1 MRNLK
6 KILALA
12 LALVMTLS
20 LMTVANAFNDDK
32 DIDAKYDEAVTV
44 LSNLKVF
51 KGVNDGSNF
60 APKQTITRA
69 EVAAIIY
76 RIVTGDVNDT
86 QAGIYKDYA
95 KFKDVAANHWAAG
108 YIGYCSNAE
117 LILGDG
123 TNFYPDQTVTGYQ
136 ALAMILRAVGYD
148 KNNEFQGNGWEIRT
162 ASTAQGLGI
171 LKNINQGTLG
181 TAATREMVAEILFQA
196 ILVPTVTYTP
206 ALGYS
211 QYVSIVGGTK
221 NDTLGYR
228 TFKLLNETVRE
239 SNVWG
244 QPSTVWKLDTAATFG
259 CWSKPTTTD
268 KTLVSFAD
276 TPVASYTVKVDECE
290 IAKDLGL
297 NRPANL
303 EAAYIDGVSQ
313 TLTSADVTTN
323 RYPTI
328 NPLATTSYVGAQG
341 RLTEVYAMENG
352 TYRLV
357 EINTYLAVVSGVKAA
372 YTDRNGHVIPATTTF
387 TVYQNKSGVAVA
399 QTYTYQSDAFTVGQY
414 ALVKIVNPTTV
425 TGTVARPAGS
435 YIAEATATTPVTSGT
450 VVRYTNGNGTVAP
463 TTTVGQAN
471 PYNDADKFI
480 LMGGT
485 NYNNKQATLGKGYS
499 VFADQYGNII
509 GLAEMTNNYLV
520 VEAIRWI
527 HDGTLR
533 GGYALADVVLADG
546 SRVQNVTVSTVGGK
560 VVTNDG
566 DTAGTPSNADVSD
579 YWTNNSAYYN
589 HLTTYS
595 VNADGTYN
603 LGYNTAGGDICFG
616 NDNTAKSATIT
627 TGLTTITGAVA
638 GSAINYVVANDSTVF
653 LVKQADG
660 TYTTYVGKNNV
671 PSMTNATICYLTS
684 GGYATVVLV
693 TEYTVAANTFVAY
706 VSDNAY
712 TGRVTGLGNEYVVWK
727 ADGTATYVYAATNTL
742 LEGKPEGWY
751 TLTVANN
758 GLVTAWGEASTFMG
772 AFGAGDLT
780 AGTYTGPAG
789 GFSWDRAYVGSLSGN
804 SLIATDVN
812 DAQFADYFVDNAK
825 YFVINKTVGNGVN
838 YTTVTETTSASVAEN
853 QKIIVAYT
861 MVGGVKHAQYVYICT
876 TNGEDINNP
885 TTPASMTLD
894 RNAATG
900 EFTAHVNLGSL
911 TGSVVVKLTV
921 SNGVN
926 VSSPVTMTYVSG
938 TWFDYTANPTITGS
952 GMYTVT
958 ATAYIGNNVIATAT
972 YNVVQ

>member
-44 LSNLKVF
+44 LSELKVF

-244 QPSTVWKLDTAATFG
+244 QPSTVWKLDTAATLG

-387 TVYQNKSGVAVA
+387 TVYQNKQGTATK
-399 QTYTYQSDAFTVGQY
+399 TYTYQSDAFTVGQY
-414 ALVKIVNPTTV
+414 ALVKIVNPNGANTSV
-425 TGTVARPAGS
+425 S

-450 VVRYTNGNGTVAP
+450 VVRYTNGSGTVAP

-546 SRVQNVTVSTVGGK
+546 SRVQNVTVSTVGG
-560 VVTNDG
+560 VAVTNTSTSSVQNIG
-566 DTAGTPSNADVSD
+566 NPKTAFVSD

-627 TGLTTITGAVA
+627 TGLTTITGATTSGTAV
-638 GSAINYVVANDSTVF
+638 NYVVANDSTVF
-653 LVKQADG
+653 LVKNLSTG
-660 TYTTYVGKNNV
+660 VYTTYVGKNNV
-671 PSMTNATICYLTS
+671 PSLTDATICYLTS
-684 GGYATVVLV
+684 GGYATVVVV
-693 TEYTVAANTFVAY
+693 TDYALASNSFMAY
-706 VSDNAY
+706 VSDNGY
-712 TGRVTGLGNEYVVWK
+712 TGYVNNLGYEYVVWK
-727 ADGTATYVYAATNTL
+727 TDGTPTYVYSNNNAL
-742 LEGKPEGWY
+742 ISKGEDGLYW
-751 TLTVANN
+751 LTVSNSGFVTSQVDVMGTSSN
-758 GLVTAWGEASTFMG
+758 STKTESNMRDGL
-772 AFGAGDLT
+772 L
-780 AGTYTGPAG
+780 
-789 GFSWDRAYVGSLSGN
+789 WDRAFAKTALVGN
-804 SLIATDVN
+804 SLIVSDK
-812 DAQFADYFVDNAK
+812 DGDQFADYFVDTAK
-825 YFVINKTVGNGVN
+825 YYLVSDNGVA
-838 YTTVTETTSASVAEN
+838 TTVTETTYAAIAGFGVDGTRGS
-853 QKIIVAYT
+853 KLFIGYT
-861 MVGGVKHAQYVYICT
+861 MVGGYKHAQSVFVFA
-876 TNGEDINNP
+876 NSNEDINNP
-885 TTPASMTLD
+885 VTPANVTSIDAKADKSVYLTLSAD
-894 RNAATG
+894 AKVGDTYQFTVEKLGDQGWVNVGT
-900 EFTAHVNLGSL
+900 FTATVQGNTKAAWVDMS
-911 TGSVVVKLTV
+911 SVL
-921 SNGVN
+921 SNGTYR
-926 VSSPVTMTYVSG
+926 VTCGTLSDVQTYS
-938 TWFDYTANPTITGS
+938 
-952 GMYTVT
+952 
-958 ATAYIGNNVIATAT
+958 
-972 YNVVQ
+972 

>member
-425 TGTVARPAGS
+425 TGTTARPAGS

-450 VVRYTNGNGTVAP
+450 VVRYTNGSGTVAP

-616 NDNTAKSATIT
+616 NDNTAKNATIT

-876 TNGEDINNP
+876 TIGEDINNP
-885 TTPASMTLD
+885 VTPANVTSITAKDDGSVYLTLSAD
-894 RNAATG
+894 AKVGDTYQFTVEKLGDNGYVYVGTFNATVQGNTKA
-900 EFTAHVNLGSL
+900 AWVNLSHILSNGTYQVKCGSL
-911 TGSVVVKLTV
+911 TDIH
-921 SNGVN
+921 
-926 VSSPVTMTYVSG
+926 TY
-938 TWFDYTANPTITGS
+938 T
-952 GMYTVT
+952 
-958 ATAYIGNNVIATAT
+958 
-972 YNVVQ
+972 

>member
-44 LSNLKVF
+44 LSALNVF

-76 RIVTGDVNDT
+76 RIVTGDVADN

-387 TVYQNKSGVAVA
+387 TVYQNKQGTATK
-399 QTYTYQSDAFTVGQY
+399 TYTYQSDAFTVGQY
-414 ALVKIVNPTTV
+414 ALVKIVNPNGANTSV
-425 TGTVARPAGS
+425 S

-450 VVRYTNGNGTVAP
+450 VVRYTNGSGAVAP

-546 SRVQNVTVSTVGGK
+546 SRVQNVTVSTVGG
-560 VVTNDG
+560 VAVTNTSTSSVQNIG
-566 DTAGTPSNADVSD
+566 NPQTAFVSD

-727 ADGTATYVYAATNTL
+727 ADGTATYVYSNDSTL
-742 LEGKPEGWY
+742 LNGKPEGFY
-751 TLTVANN
+751 TLEVANN
-758 GLVTAWGEASTFMG
+758 GVVASFKEASTFMG
-772 AFGAGDLT
+772 AFGVNDVE
-780 AGTYTGPAG
+780 AGTYAGPTVDG
-789 GFSWDRAYVGSLSGN
+789 YSWDRAFVDSLAGN
-804 SLIATDVN
+804 SLRATTAG

-825 YFVINKTVGNGVN
+825 YFVINKTAGNGVN

-876 TNGEDINNP
+876 TIGEDINNP
-885 TTPASMTLD
+885 VTPANVTSITAKDDGSVYLTLSAD
-894 RNAATG
+894 AKVGDTYQFTVEKLGDNGYVYVGTFNATVQGNTKA
-900 EFTAHVNLGSL
+900 AWVNLSHILSNGTYQVKCGSL
-911 TGSVVVKLTV
+911 TDIH
-921 SNGVN
+921 
-926 VSSPVTMTYVSG
+926 TY
-938 TWFDYTANPTITGS
+938 T
-952 GMYTVT
+952 
-958 ATAYIGNNVIATAT
+958 
-972 YNVVQ
+972 

>member
-44 LSNLKVF
+44 LSELKVF

-387 TVYQNKSGVAVA
+387 TVYQNKQGTATK
-399 QTYTYQSDAFTVGQY
+399 TYTYQSDAFTVGQY
-414 ALVKIVNPTTV
+414 ALVKIVNPNGANASV
-425 TGTVARPAGS
+425 S

-450 VVRYTNGNGTVAP
+450 VVRYTNGSGTVAP

-509 GLAEMTNNYLV
+509 GLAEIDQQLP
-520 VEAIRWI
+520 
-527 HDGTLR
+527 GGR
-533 GGYALADVVLADG
+533 GH
-546 SRVQNVTVSTVGGK
+546 
-560 VVTNDG
+560 
-566 DTAGTPSNADVSD
+566 P
-579 YWTNNSAYYN
+579 
-589 HLTTYS
+589 
-595 VNADGTYN
+595 
-603 LGYNTAGGDICFG
+603 
-616 NDNTAKSATIT
+616 
-627 TGLTTITGAVA
+627 
-638 GSAINYVVANDSTVF
+638 
-653 LVKQADG
+653 
-660 TYTTYVGKNNV
+660 
-671 PSMTNATICYLTS
+671 
-684 GGYATVVLV
+684 
-693 TEYTVAANTFVAY
+693 
-706 VSDNAY
+706 
-712 TGRVTGLGNEYVVWK
+712 
-727 ADGTATYVYAATNTL
+727 
-742 LEGKPEGWY
+742 
-751 TLTVANN
+751 
-758 GLVTAWGEASTFMG
+758 
-772 AFGAGDLT
+772 
-780 AGTYTGPAG
+780 
-789 GFSWDRAYVGSLSGN
+789 
-804 SLIATDVN
+804 
-812 DAQFADYFVDNAK
+812 
-825 YFVINKTVGNGVN
+825 
-838 YTTVTETTSASVAEN
+838 
-853 QKIIVAYT
+853 
-861 MVGGVKHAQYVYICT
+861 
-876 TNGEDINNP
+876 
-885 TTPASMTLD
+885 LD
-894 RNAATG
+894 
-900 EFTAHVNLGSL
+900 
-911 TGSVVVKLTV
+911 
-921 SNGVN
+921 
-926 VSSPVTMTYVSG
+926 P
-938 TWFDYTANPTITGS
+938 
-952 GMYTVT
+952 
-958 ATAYIGNNVIATAT
+958 
-972 YNVVQ
+972 

>member
-387 TVYQNKSGVAVA
+387 TVYQNKQGTATK
-399 QTYTYQSDAFTVGQY
+399 TYTYQSDAFTVGQY
-414 ALVKIVNPTTV
+414 ALVKIVNPNGANTSV
-425 TGTVARPAGS
+425 S

-450 VVRYTNGNGTVAP
+450 VVRYTNGSGTVAP

-546 SRVQNVTVSTVGGK
+546 SRVQNVTVSTVGG
-560 VVTNDG
+560 VAVTNTSTSSVQNIG
-566 DTAGTPSNADVSD
+566 NPKTAFVSD

-727 ADGTATYVYAATNTL
+727 ADGTATYVYSNDSTL
-742 LEGKPEGWY
+742 LNGKPEGFY
-751 TLTVANN
+751 TLEVANN
-758 GLVTAWGEASTFMG
+758 GVVASFKEASTFMG
-772 AFGAGDLT
+772 AFGVNDVE
-780 AGTYTGPAG
+780 AGTYAGPTVDG
-789 GFSWDRAYVGSLSGN
+789 YSWDRAFVDSLAGN
-804 SLIATDVN
+804 SLRATTAG

-825 YFVINKTVGNGVN
+825 YFVINKTAGNGVN

-876 TNGEDINNP
+876 TIGEDINNP
-885 TTPASMTLD
+885 VTPANVTSITAKDDGSVYLTLSAD
-894 RNAATG
+894 AKVGDTYQFTVEKLGDNGYVYVGTFNATVQGNTKA
-900 EFTAHVNLGSL
+900 AWVNLSHILSNGTYQVKCGSL
-911 TGSVVVKLTV
+911 TDIH
-921 SNGVN
+921 
-926 VSSPVTMTYVSG
+926 TY
-938 TWFDYTANPTITGS
+938 T
-952 GMYTVT
+952 
-958 ATAYIGNNVIATAT
+958 
-972 YNVVQ
+972 

>member
-44 LSNLKVF
+44 LSELKVF

-387 TVYQNKSGVAVA
+387 TVYQNKQGTATK
-399 QTYTYQSDAFTVGQY
+399 TYTYQSDAFTVGQY
-414 ALVKIVNPTTV
+414 ALVKIVNPNGANTSV
-425 TGTVARPAGS
+425 S

-450 VVRYTNGNGTVAP
+450 VVRYTNGSGTVAP

-546 SRVQNVTVSTVGGK
+546 SRIQNVTVSTVGG
-560 VVTNDG
+560 VAVTNTSTSSVQNIG
-566 DTAGTPSNADVSD
+566 NPKTAFVSD

-627 TGLTTITGAVA
+627 TGLTTITGATTSGTAV
-638 GSAINYVVANDSTVF
+638 NYVVANDSTVF

-727 ADGTATYVYAATNTL
+727 ADGTATYVYSNDSTL
-742 LEGKPEGWY
+742 LNGKPEGFY
-751 TLTVANN
+751 TLEVANN
-758 GLVTAWGEASTFMG
+758 GVVASFKEASTFMG
-772 AFGAGDLT
+772 AFGVNDVE
-780 AGTYTGPAG
+780 AGTYAGPTVDG
-789 GFSWDRAYVGSLSGN
+789 YSWDRAFVDSLAGN
-804 SLIATDVN
+804 SLRATTAG

-825 YFVINKTVGNGVN
+825 YFVINKTAGNGVN

-876 TNGEDINNP
+876 TIGEDINNP
-885 TTPASMTLD
+885 VTPANVTSITAKDDGSVYLTLSAD
-894 RNAATG
+894 AKVGDTYQFTVEKLGDNGYVYVGTFNATVQGNTKA
-900 EFTAHVNLGSL
+900 AWVNLSHILSNGTYQVKCGSL
-911 TGSVVVKLTV
+911 TDIH
-921 SNGVN
+921 
-926 VSSPVTMTYVSG
+926 TY
-938 TWFDYTANPTITGS
+938 T
-952 GMYTVT
+952 
-958 ATAYIGNNVIATAT
+958 
-972 YNVVQ
+972 

>member
-387 TVYQNKSGVAVA
+387 TVYQNKQGTATK
-399 QTYTYQSDAFTVGQY
+399 TYTYQSDAFTVGQY
-414 ALVKIVNPTTV
+414 ALVKIVNPNGANTSV
-425 TGTVARPAGS
+425 S

-450 VVRYTNGNGTVAP
+450 VVRYTNGSGAVAP

-546 SRVQNVTVSTVGGK
+546 SRVQNVTVSTVGG
-560 VVTNDG
+560 VAVTNTSTSSVQNIG
-566 DTAGTPSNADVSD
+566 NPKTAFVSD

-727 ADGTATYVYAATNTL
+727 ADGTATYVYSNDSTL
-742 LEGKPEGWY
+742 LNGKPEGFY
-751 TLTVANN
+751 TLEVANN
-758 GLVTAWGEASTFMG
+758 GVVASFKEASTFMG
-772 AFGAGDLT
+772 AFGVNDVE
-780 AGTYTGPAG
+780 AGTYAGPTVDG
-789 GFSWDRAYVGSLSGN
+789 YSWDRAFVDSLAGN
-804 SLIATDVN
+804 SLRATTAG

-825 YFVINKTVGNGVN
+825 YFVINKTAGNGVN

-876 TNGEDINNP
+876 TIGEDINNP
-885 TTPASMTLD
+885 VTPANVTSITAKDDGSVYLTLSAD
-894 RNAATG
+894 AKVGDTYQFTVEKLGDNGYVYVGTFNATVQGNTKA
-900 EFTAHVNLGSL
+900 AWVNLSHILSNGTYQVKCGSL
-911 TGSVVVKLTV
+911 TDIH
-921 SNGVN
+921 
-926 VSSPVTMTYVSG
+926 TY
-938 TWFDYTANPTITGS
+938 T
-952 GMYTVT
+952 
-958 ATAYIGNNVIATAT
+958 
-972 YNVVQ
+972 

>member
-44 LSNLKVF
+44 LSELKVF

-76 RIVTGDVNDT
+76 RIVTGDVSDT

-148 KNNEFQGNGWEIRT
+148 KNNEFQGSGWEIRT

-228 TFKLLNETVRE
+228 TFKLLSETVRE

-276 TPVASYTVKVDECE
+276 TPAASYTVKVDECE

-450 VVRYTNGNGTVAP
+450 VVRYTNGSGTVAP

-566 DTAGTPSNADVSD
+566 DTRGNPVNADVSD

-727 ADGTATYVYAATNTL
+727 ADGTATYVYSNDSTL
-742 LEGKPEGWY
+742 LNGKPEGFY
-751 TLTVANN
+751 TLEVANN
-758 GLVTAWGEASTFMG
+758 GVVASFKEASTFMG
-772 AFGAGDLT
+772 AFGVNDVE
-780 AGTYTGPAG
+780 AGTYAGPTVDG
-789 GFSWDRAYVGSLSGN
+789 YSWDRAFVDSLAGN
-804 SLIATDVN
+804 SLRATTAG

-825 YFVINKTVGNGVN
+825 YFVINKTAGNGVN

-876 TNGEDINNP
+876 TIGEDINNP
-885 TTPASMTLD
+885 VTPANVTSITAKDDGSVYLTLSAD
-894 RNAATG
+894 AKVGDTYQFTVEKLGDNGYVYVGTFNATVQGNTKA
-900 EFTAHVNLGSL
+900 AWVNLSHILSNGTYQVKCGSL
-911 TGSVVVKLTV
+911 TDIH
-921 SNGVN
+921 
-926 VSSPVTMTYVSG
+926 TY
-938 TWFDYTANPTITGS
+938 T
-952 GMYTVT
+952 
-958 ATAYIGNNVIATAT
+958 
-972 YNVVQ
+972 

>member
-44 LSNLKVF
+44 LSALNVF

-76 RIVTGDVNDT
+76 RIVTGDVADN

-387 TVYQNKSGVAVA
+387 TVYQNKQGTATK
-399 QTYTYQSDAFTVGQY
+399 TYTYQSDAFTVGQY
-414 ALVKIVNPTTV
+414 ALVKIVNPNGANTSV
-425 TGTVARPAGS
+425 S

-450 VVRYTNGNGTVAP
+450 VVRYTNGSGTVAP

-546 SRVQNVTVSTVGGK
+546 SRVQNVTVSTVGG
-560 VVTNDG
+560 VAVTNTSTSSVQNIG
-566 DTAGTPSNADVSD
+566 NPKTAFVSD

-727 ADGTATYVYAATNTL
+727 ADGTATYVYSNDSTL
-742 LEGKPEGWY
+742 LNGKPEGFY
-751 TLTVANN
+751 TLEVANN
-758 GLVTAWGEASTFMG
+758 GVVASFKEASTFMG
-772 AFGAGDLT
+772 AFGVNDVE
-780 AGTYTGPAG
+780 AGTYAGPTVDG
-789 GFSWDRAYVGSLSGN
+789 YSWDRAFVDSLVGN
-804 SLIATDVN
+804 SLRATTAG

-825 YFVINKTVGNGVN
+825 YFVINKTAGNGVN

-876 TNGEDINNP
+876 TIGEDINNP
-885 TTPASMTLD
+885 VTPANVTSITAKDDGSVYLTLSAD
-894 RNAATG
+894 AKVGDTYQFTVEKLGDNGYVYVGTFNATVQGNTKA
-900 EFTAHVNLGSL
+900 AWVNLSHILSNGTYQVKCGSL
-911 TGSVVVKLTV
+911 TDIH
-921 SNGVN
+921 
-926 VSSPVTMTYVSG
+926 TY
-938 TWFDYTANPTITGS
+938 T
-952 GMYTVT
+952 
-958 ATAYIGNNVIATAT
+958 
-972 YNVVQ
+972 

>member
-44 LSNLKVF
+44 LSALNVF

-76 RIVTGDVNDT
+76 RIVTGDVADN

-181 TAATREMVAEILFQA
+181 TAATREMVAEVLFQA

-221 NDTLGYR
+221 NDSLGYR

-387 TVYQNKSGVAVA
+387 TVYQNKQGTATK
-399 QTYTYQSDAFTVGQY
+399 TYTYQSDAFTVGQY
-414 ALVKIVNPTTV
+414 ALVKIVNPNGANTSV
-425 TGTVARPAGS
+425 S

-450 VVRYTNGNGTVAP
+450 VVRYTNGSGTVAP

-546 SRVQNVTVSTVGGK
+546 SRVQNVTVSTVGG
-560 VVTNDG
+560 VAVTNTSTSSVQNIG
-566 DTAGTPSNADVSD
+566 NPKTAFVSD

-727 ADGTATYVYAATNTL
+727 ADGTATYVYSNDSTL
-742 LEGKPEGWY
+742 LNGKPEGFY
-751 TLTVANN
+751 TLEVANN
-758 GLVTAWGEASTFMG
+758 GVVASFKEASTFMG
-772 AFGAGDLT
+772 AFGVNDVE
-780 AGTYTGPAG
+780 AGTYAGPTVDG
-789 GFSWDRAYVGSLSGN
+789 YSWDRAFVDSLAGN
-804 SLIATDVN
+804 SLRATTAG

-825 YFVINKTVGNGVN
+825 YFVINKTAGNGVN

-876 TNGEDINNP
+876 TIGEDINNP
-885 TTPASMTLD
+885 VTPANVTSITAKDDGSVYLTLSAD
-894 RNAATG
+894 AKVGDTYQFTVEKLGDNGYVYVGTFNATVQGNTKA
-900 EFTAHVNLGSL
+900 AWVNLSHILSNGTYQVKCGSL
-911 TGSVVVKLTV
+911 TDIH
-921 SNGVN
+921 
-926 VSSPVTMTYVSG
+926 TY
-938 TWFDYTANPTITGS
+938 T
-952 GMYTVT
+952 
-958 ATAYIGNNVIATAT
+958 
-972 YNVVQ
+972 

>member
-44 LSNLKVF
+44 LSELKVF

-76 RIVTGDVNDT
+76 RIVTGDVADN

-387 TVYQNKSGVAVA
+387 TVYQNKQGTATK
-399 QTYTYQSDAFTVGQY
+399 TYTYQSDAFTVGQY
-414 ALVKIVNPTTV
+414 ALVKIVNPNGANTSV
-425 TGTVARPAGS
+425 S

-450 VVRYTNGNGTVAP
+450 VVRYTNGSGTVAP

-546 SRVQNVTVSTVGGK
+546 SRVQNVTVSTVGG
-560 VVTNDG
+560 VAVTNTSTSSVQNIG
-566 DTAGTPSNADVSD
+566 NPKTAFVSD

-772 AFGAGDLT
+772 AFGAGDVE
-780 AGTYTGPAG
+780 AGTYAGPTVDG
-789 GFSWDRAYVGSLSGN
+789 YSWDRAFVDSLAGN
-804 SLIATDVN
+804 SLRATTAG

-825 YFVINKTVGNGVN
+825 YFVINKTAGNGVN

-876 TNGEDINNP
+876 TIGEDINNP
-885 TTPASMTLD
+885 VTPANVTSITAKDDGSVYLTLSAD
-894 RNAATG
+894 AKVGDTYQFTVEKLGDNGYVYVGTFNATVQGNTKA
-900 EFTAHVNLGSL
+900 AWVNLSHILSNGTYQVKCGSL
-911 TGSVVVKLTV
+911 TDIH
-921 SNGVN
+921 
-926 VSSPVTMTYVSG
+926 TY
-938 TWFDYTANPTITGS
+938 T
-952 GMYTVT
+952 
-958 ATAYIGNNVIATAT
+958 
-972 YNVVQ
+972 

>member
-44 LSNLKVF
+44 LSELKVF

-76 RIVTGDVNDT
+76 RIVTGDVADN

-387 TVYQNKSGVAVA
+387 TVYQNKQGTATK
-399 QTYTYQSDAFTVGQY
+399 TYTYQSDAFTVGQY
-414 ALVKIVNPTTV
+414 ALVKIVNPNGANTSV
-425 TGTVARPAGS
+425 S

-450 VVRYTNGNGTVAP
+450 VVRYTNGSGTVAP

-546 SRVQNVTVSTVGGK
+546 SRVQNVTVSTVGG
-560 VVTNDG
+560 VAVTNTSTSSVQNIG
-566 DTAGTPSNADVSD
+566 NPKTAFVSD

-727 ADGTATYVYAATNTL
+727 ADGTATYVYSNDSTL
-742 LEGKPEGWY
+742 LNGKPEGFY
-751 TLTVANN
+751 TLEVANN
-758 GLVTAWGEASTFMG
+758 GVVASFKEASTFMG
-772 AFGAGDLT
+772 AFGVNDVE
-780 AGTYTGPAG
+780 AGTYAGPTVDG
-789 GFSWDRAYVGSLSGN
+789 YSWDRAFVDSLAGN
-804 SLIATDVN
+804 SLRATTAG

-825 YFVINKTVGNGVN
+825 YFVINKTAGNGVN

-876 TNGEDINNP
+876 TIGEDINNP
-885 TTPASMTLD
+885 VTPANVTSITAKDDGSVYLTLSAD
-894 RNAATG
+894 AKVGDTYQFTVEKLGDNGYVYVGTFNATVQGNTKA
-900 EFTAHVNLGSL
+900 AWVNLSHILSNGTYQVKCGSL
-911 TGSVVVKLTV
+911 TDIH
-921 SNGVN
+921 
-926 VSSPVTMTYVSG
+926 TY
-938 TWFDYTANPTITGS
+938 T
-952 GMYTVT
+952 
-958 ATAYIGNNVIATAT
+958 
-972 YNVVQ
+972 

>member
-1 MRNLK
+1 M
-6 KILALA
+6 A
-12 LALVMTLS
+12 
-20 LMTVANAFNDDK
+20 
-32 DIDAKYDEAVTV
+32 
-44 LSNLKVF
+44 
-51 KGVNDGSNF
+51 
-60 APKQTITRA
+60 TITISP
-69 EVAAIIY
+69 V
-76 RIVTGDVNDT
+76 
-86 QAGIYKDYA
+86 
-95 KFKDVAANHWAAG
+95 
-108 YIGYCSNAE
+108 
-117 LILGDG
+117 
-123 TNFYPDQTVTGYQ
+123 
-136 ALAMILRAVGYD
+136 
-148 KNNEFQGNGWEIRT
+148 
-162 ASTAQGLGI
+162 
-171 LKNINQGTLG
+171 
-181 TAATREMVAEILFQA
+181 
-196 ILVPTVTYTP
+196 YT
-206 ALGYS
+206 
-211 QYVSIVGGTK
+211 T
-221 NDTLGYR
+221 
-228 TFKLLNETVRE
+228 
-239 SNVWG
+239 
-244 QPSTVWKLDTAATFG
+244 
-259 CWSKPTTTD
+259 
-268 KTLVSFAD
+268 
-276 TPVASYTVKVDECE
+276 TVKVDECD
-290 IAKDLGL
+290 IAEAIGL
-297 NRPANL
+297 KANTPL
-303 EAAYIDGVSQ
+303 EKAYIDGESVP
-313 TLTSADVTTN
+313 TTSADVTSN
-323 RYPTI
+323 RYASI

-387 TVYQNKSGVAVA
+387 TVYQNKQGTATK
-399 QTYTYQSDAFTVGQY
+399 TYTYQSDAFTVGQY
-414 ALVKIVNPTTV
+414 ALVKIVNPNGANTSV
-425 TGTVARPAGS
+425 S

-450 VVRYTNGNGTVAP
+450 VVRYTNGSGTVAP

-546 SRVQNVTVSTVGGK
+546 SRVQNVTVSTVGG
-560 VVTNDG
+560 VAVTNTSTSSVQNIG
-566 DTAGTPSNADVSD
+566 NPKTAFVSD

-627 TGLTTITGAVA
+627 TGLTTITGATTSGTAV
-638 GSAINYVVANDSTVF
+638 NYVVANDSTVF

-727 ADGTATYVYAATNTL
+727 ADGTATYVYSNDSTL
-742 LEGKPEGWY
+742 LNGKPEGFY
-751 TLTVANN
+751 TLEVANN
-758 GLVTAWGEASTFMG
+758 GVVASFKEASTFMG
-772 AFGAGDLT
+772 AFGVNDVE
-780 AGTYTGPAG
+780 AGTYAGPTVDG
-789 GFSWDRAYVGSLSGN
+789 YSWDRAFVDSLAGN
-804 SLIATDVN
+804 SLRATTAG

-825 YFVINKTVGNGVN
+825 YFVINKTAGNGVN

-876 TNGEDINNP
+876 TIGEDINNP
-885 TTPASMTLD
+885 VTPANVTSITAKDDGSVYLTLSAD
-894 RNAATG
+894 AKVGDTYQFTVEKLGDNGYVYVGTFNATVQGNTKA
-900 EFTAHVNLGSL
+900 AWVNLSHILSNGTYQVKCGSL
-911 TGSVVVKLTV
+911 TDIH
-921 SNGVN
+921 
-926 VSSPVTMTYVSG
+926 TY
-938 TWFDYTANPTITGS
+938 T
-952 GMYTVT
+952 
-958 ATAYIGNNVIATAT
+958 
-972 YNVVQ
+972 

>member
-181 TAATREMVAEILFQA
+181 TAATREMVAEVLFQA

-387 TVYQNKSGVAVA
+387 TVYQNKQGTATK
-399 QTYTYQSDAFTVGQY
+399 TYTYQSDAFTVGQY
-414 ALVKIVNPTTV
+414 ALVKIVNPNGANTSV
-425 TGTVARPAGS
+425 S

-450 VVRYTNGNGTVAP
+450 VVRYTNGSGTVAP

-546 SRVQNVTVSTVGGK
+546 SRVQNVTVSTVGG
-560 VVTNDG
+560 VAVTNTSTSSVQNIG
-566 DTAGTPSNADVSD
+566 NPKTAFVSD

-627 TGLTTITGAVA
+627 TGLTTITGATTSGTAV
-638 GSAINYVVANDSTVF
+638 NYVVANDSTVF

-727 ADGTATYVYAATNTL
+727 ADGTATYVYSNDSTL
-742 LEGKPEGWY
+742 LNGKPEGFY
-751 TLTVANN
+751 TLEVANN
-758 GLVTAWGEASTFMG
+758 GVVASFKEASTFMG
-772 AFGAGDLT
+772 AFGVNDVE
-780 AGTYTGPAG
+780 AGTYAGPTVDG
-789 GFSWDRAYVGSLSGN
+789 YSWDRAFVDSLAGN
-804 SLIATDVN
+804 SLRATTAG

-825 YFVINKTVGNGVN
+825 YFVINKTAGNGVN

-876 TNGEDINNP
+876 TIGEDINNP
-885 TTPASMTLD
+885 VTPANVTSITAKDDGSVYLTLSAD
-894 RNAATG
+894 AKVGDTYQFTVEKLGDNGYVYVGTFNATVQGNTKA
-900 EFTAHVNLGSL
+900 AWVNLSHILSNGTYQVKCGSL
-911 TGSVVVKLTV
+911 TDIH
-921 SNGVN
+921 
-926 VSSPVTMTYVSG
+926 TY
-938 TWFDYTANPTITGS
+938 T
-952 GMYTVT
+952 
-958 ATAYIGNNVIATAT
+958 
-972 YNVVQ
+972 

>member
-44 LSNLKVF
+44 LSALNVF

-95 KFKDVAANHWAAG
+95 KFKDVAQNHWAAG

-181 TAATREMVAEILFQA
+181 TAATREMVAEVLFQA

-387 TVYQNKSGVAVA
+387 TVYQNKQGTATK
-399 QTYTYQSDAFTVGQY
+399 TYTYQSDAFTVGQY
-414 ALVKIVNPTTV
+414 ALVKIVNPNGANTSV
-425 TGTVARPAGS
+425 S

-450 VVRYTNGNGTVAP
+450 VVRYTNGSGTVAP

-546 SRVQNVTVSTVGGK
+546 SRVQNVTVSTVGG
-560 VVTNDG
+560 VAVTNTSTSSVQNIG
-566 DTAGTPSNADVSD
+566 NPKTAFVSD

-627 TGLTTITGAVA
+627 TGLTTITGATTSGTAV
-638 GSAINYVVANDSTVF
+638 NYVVANDSTVF

-727 ADGTATYVYAATNTL
+727 ADGTATYVYSNDSTL
-742 LEGKPEGWY
+742 LNGKPEGFY
-751 TLTVANN
+751 TLEVANN
-758 GLVTAWGEASTFMG
+758 GVVASFKEASTFMG
-772 AFGAGDLT
+772 AFGVNDVE
-780 AGTYTGPAG
+780 AGTYAGPTVDG
-789 GFSWDRAYVGSLSGN
+789 YSWDRAFVDSLAGN
-804 SLIATDVN
+804 SLRATTAG

-825 YFVINKTVGNGVN
+825 YFVINKTAGNGVN

-876 TNGEDINNP
+876 TIGEDINNP
-885 TTPASMTLD
+885 VTPANVTSITAKDDGSVYLTLSAD
-894 RNAATG
+894 AKVGDTYQFTVEKLGDNGYVYVGTFNATVQGNTKA
-900 EFTAHVNLGSL
+900 AWVNLSHILSNGTYQVKCGSL
-911 TGSVVVKLTV
+911 TDIH
-921 SNGVN
+921 
-926 VSSPVTMTYVSG
+926 TY
-938 TWFDYTANPTITGS
+938 T
-952 GMYTVT
+952 
-958 ATAYIGNNVIATAT
+958 
-972 YNVVQ
+972 

>member
-44 LSNLKVF
+44 LSELKVF

-76 RIVTGDVNDT
+76 RIVTGDVADN

-387 TVYQNKSGVAVA
+387 TVYQNKQGTATK
-399 QTYTYQSDAFTVGQY
+399 TYTYQSDAFTVGQY
-414 ALVKIVNPTTV
+414 ALVKIVNPNGANTSV
-425 TGTVARPAGS
+425 S

-450 VVRYTNGNGTVAP
+450 VVRYTNGSGTVAP

-509 GLAEMTNNYLV
+509 GRPEMTNNDLV

-546 SRVQNVTVSTVGGK
+546 SRVQNVTVSTVGG
-560 VVTNDG
+560 VAVTNTSTSSVQNIG
-566 DTAGTPSNADVSD
+566 NPKTAFVSD

-627 TGLTTITGAVA
+627 TGLTTITGATTSGTAV
-638 GSAINYVVANDSTVF
+638 NYVVANDSTVF

-727 ADGTATYVYAATNTL
+727 ADGTATYVYSNDSTL
-742 LEGKPEGWY
+742 LNGKPEGFY
-751 TLTVANN
+751 TLEVANN
-758 GLVTAWGEASTFMG
+758 GVVASFKEASTFMG
-772 AFGAGDLT
+772 AFGVNDVE
-780 AGTYTGPAG
+780 AGTYAGPTVDG
-789 GFSWDRAYVGSLSGN
+789 YSWDRAFVDSLAGN
-804 SLIATDVN
+804 SLRATTAG

-825 YFVINKTVGNGVN
+825 YFVINKTAGNGVN

-876 TNGEDINNP
+876 TIGEDINNP
-885 TTPASMTLD
+885 VTPANVTSITAKDDGSVYLTLSAD
-894 RNAATG
+894 AKVGDTYQFTVEKLGDNGYVYVGTFNATVQGNTKA
-900 EFTAHVNLGSL
+900 AWVNLSHILSNGTYQVKCGSL
-911 TGSVVVKLTV
+911 TDIH
-921 SNGVN
+921 
-926 VSSPVTMTYVSG
+926 TY
-938 TWFDYTANPTITGS
+938 T
-952 GMYTVT
+952 
-958 ATAYIGNNVIATAT
+958 
-972 YNVVQ
+972 

>member
-44 LSNLKVF
+44 LSALNVF

-76 RIVTGDVNDT
+76 RIVTGDVADN

-387 TVYQNKSGVAVA
+387 TVYQNKQGTATK
-399 QTYTYQSDAFTVGQY
+399 TYTYQSDAFTVGQY
-414 ALVKIVNPTTV
+414 ALVKIVNPNGANPSV
-425 TGTVARPAGS
+425 S

-450 VVRYTNGNGTVAP
+450 VVRYTNGSGAVAP

-546 SRVQNVTVSTVGGK
+546 SRVQNVTVSTVGG
-560 VVTNDG
+560 VAVTNTSTSSVQNIG
-566 DTAGTPSNADVSD
+566 NPQTAFVSD

-727 ADGTATYVYAATNTL
+727 ADGTATYVYSNDSTL
-742 LEGKPEGWY
+742 LNGKPEGFY
-751 TLTVANN
+751 TLEVANN
-758 GLVTAWGEASTFMG
+758 GVVASFKEASTFMG
-772 AFGAGDLT
+772 AFGVNDVE
-780 AGTYTGPAG
+780 AGTYAGPTVDG
-789 GFSWDRAYVGSLSGN
+789 YSWDRAFVDSLAGN
-804 SLIATDVN
+804 SLRATTAG

-825 YFVINKTVGNGVN
+825 YFVINKTAGNGVN

-876 TNGEDINNP
+876 TIGEDINNP
-885 TTPASMTLD
+885 VTPANVTSITAKDDGSVYLTLSAD
-894 RNAATG
+894 AKVGDTYQFTVEKLGDNGYVYVGTFNATVQGNTKA
-900 EFTAHVNLGSL
+900 AWVNLSHILSNGTYQVKCGSL
-911 TGSVVVKLTV
+911 TDIH
-921 SNGVN
+921 
-926 VSSPVTMTYVSG
+926 TY
-938 TWFDYTANPTITGS
+938 T
-952 GMYTVT
+952 
-958 ATAYIGNNVIATAT
+958 
-972 YNVVQ
+972 

>member
-44 LSNLKVF
+44 LSELKVF

-387 TVYQNKSGVAVA
+387 TVYQNKQGTATK
-399 QTYTYQSDAFTVGQY
+399 TYTYQSDAFTVGQY
-414 ALVKIVNPTTV
+414 ALVKIVNPNGANTSV
-425 TGTVARPAGS
+425 S

-450 VVRYTNGNGTVAP
+450 VVRYTNGSGTVAP

-546 SRVQNVTVSTVGGK
+546 SRVQNVTVSTVGG
-560 VVTNDG
+560 VAVTNTSTSSVQNIG
-566 DTAGTPSNADVSD
+566 NPKTAFVSD

-727 ADGTATYVYAATNTL
+727 ADGTATYVYSNDSTL
-742 LEGKPEGWY
+742 LNGKPEGFY
-751 TLTVANN
+751 TLEVANN
-758 GLVTAWGEASTFMG
+758 GVVASFKEASTFMG
-772 AFGAGDLT
+772 AFGVNDVE
-780 AGTYTGPAG
+780 AGTYAGPTVDG
-789 GFSWDRAYVGSLSGN
+789 YSWDRAFVDSLAGN
-804 SLIATDVN
+804 SLRATTAG

-825 YFVINKTVGNGVN
+825 YFVINKTAGNGVN

-876 TNGEDINNP
+876 TIGEDINNP
-885 TTPASMTLD
+885 VTPANVTSITAKDDGSVYLTLSAD
-894 RNAATG
+894 AKVGDTYQFTVEKLGDNGYVYVGTFNATVQGNTKA
-900 EFTAHVNLGSL
+900 AWVNLSHILSNGTYQVKCGSL
-911 TGSVVVKLTV
+911 TDIH
-921 SNGVN
+921 
-926 VSSPVTMTYVSG
+926 TY
-938 TWFDYTANPTITGS
+938 T
-952 GMYTVT
+952 
-958 ATAYIGNNVIATAT
+958 
-972 YNVVQ
+972 

>member
-44 LSNLKVF
+44 LSELKVF

-76 RIVTGDVNDT
+76 RIVTGDVADN

-387 TVYQNKSGVAVA
+387 TVYQNKQGTATK
-399 QTYTYQSDAFTVGQY
+399 TYTYQSDAFTVGQY
-414 ALVKIVNPTTV
+414 ALVKIVNPNGANTSV
-425 TGTVARPAGS
+425 S

-450 VVRYTNGNGTVAP
+450 VVRYTNGSGTVAP

-546 SRVQNVTVSTVGGK
+546 SRVQNVTVSTVGG
-560 VVTNDG
+560 VAVTNTSTSSVQNIG
-566 DTAGTPSNADVSD
+566 NPKTAFVSD

-627 TGLTTITGAVA
+627 TGLTTITGATTSGTAV
-638 GSAINYVVANDSTVF
+638 NYVVANDSTVF

-660 TYTTYVGKNNV
+660 TFTALTGFNSIYNYTTGTK
-671 PSMTNATICYLTS
+671 
-684 GGYATVVLV
+684 ATVDYVVGADGYV
-693 TEYTVAANTFVAY
+693 TYAF
-706 VSDNAY
+706 
-712 TGRVTGLGNEYVVWK
+712 VTGTP
-727 ADGTATYVYAATNTL
+727 DAATNSKLVYVTSNNYATYL
-742 LEGKPEGWY
+742 DANRITHYVVTAVDIEGKATTVDTTDFNVVVTLVSGVNKVFYVTY
-751 TLTVANN
+751 TGDNATATTEITTAATGVPAYGATMSAVRLNGATVNGSVLSDLAFANRYN
-758 GLVTAWGEASTFMG
+758 VSNATVFQ
-772 AFGAGDLT
+772 GDLT
-780 AGTYTGPAG
+780 ANMA
-789 GFSWDRAYVGSLSGN
+789 DRVVYVVYDS
-804 SLIATDVN
+804 AT
-812 DAQFADYFVDNAK
+812 AIAK
-825 YFVINKTVGNGVN
+825 YVYVSALPNVIAGS
-838 YTTVTETTSASVAEN
+838 TTVTLTESDQFVTVAS
-853 QKIIVAYT
+853 
-861 MVGGVKHAQYVYICT
+861 
-876 TNGEDINNP
+876 
-885 TTPASMTLD
+885 
-894 RNAATG
+894 
-900 EFTAHVNLGSL
+900 
-911 TGSVVVKLTV
+911 GSVINVSGGQTVTVALYNVGNNGAGWAKEGDGKYTVNVTSSAGAESWTV
-921 SNGVN
+921 SNVKTAGN
-926 VSSPVTMTYVSG
+926 YMT
-938 TWFDYTANPTITGS
+938 FDLKAPASITANSTLTITWS
-952 GMYTVT
+952 
-958 ATAYIGNNVIATAT
+958 ANP
-972 YNVVQ
+972 

>member
-44 LSNLKVF
+44 LSALNVF

-76 RIVTGDVNDT
+76 RIVTGDVADN

-181 TAATREMVAEILFQA
+181 TAATREMVAEVLFQA

-387 TVYQNKSGVAVA
+387 TVYQNKQGTATK
-399 QTYTYQSDAFTVGQY
+399 TYTYQSDAFTVGQY
-414 ALVKIVNPTTV
+414 ALVKIVNPNGANASV
-425 TGTVARPAGS
+425 S

-450 VVRYTNGNGTVAP
+450 VVRYTNGSGTVAP

-546 SRVQNVTVSTVGGK
+546 SRVQNVTVSTVGG
-560 VVTNDG
+560 VAVTNTSTSSVQNIG
-566 DTAGTPSNADVSD
+566 NPKTAFVSD

-627 TGLTTITGAVA
+627 TGLTTITGAVT

-772 AFGAGDLT
+772 AFGVNDVE
-780 AGTYTGPAG
+780 AGTYAGPTVDG
-789 GFSWDRAYVGSLSGN
+789 YSWDRAFVDSLAGN
-804 SLIATDVN
+804 SLRATTAG

-825 YFVINKTVGNGVN
+825 YFVINKTAGNGVN

-876 TNGEDINNP
+876 TIGEDINNP
-885 TTPASMTLD
+885 VTPANVTSITAKDDGSVYLTLSAD
-894 RNAATG
+894 AKVGDTYQFTVEKLGDNGYVYVGTFNATVQGNTKA
-900 EFTAHVNLGSL
+900 AWVNLSHILSNGTYQVKCGSL
-911 TGSVVVKLTV
+911 TDIH
-921 SNGVN
+921 
-926 VSSPVTMTYVSG
+926 TY
-938 TWFDYTANPTITGS
+938 T
-952 GMYTVT
+952 
-958 ATAYIGNNVIATAT
+958 
-972 YNVVQ
+972 

>member
-76 RIVTGDVNDT
+76 RIVTGDVADN

-387 TVYQNKSGVAVA
+387 TVYQNKQGTATK
-399 QTYTYQSDAFTVGQY
+399 TYTYQSDAFTVGQY
-414 ALVKIVNPTTV
+414 ALVKIVNPNGANTSV
-425 TGTVARPAGS
+425 S

-450 VVRYTNGNGTVAP
+450 VVRYTNGSGAVAP

-546 SRVQNVTVSTVGGK
+546 SRVQNVTVSTVGG
-560 VVTNDG
+560 VAVTNTSTSSVQNIG
-566 DTAGTPSNADVSD
+566 NPQTAFVSD

-727 ADGTATYVYAATNTL
+727 ADGTATYVYSNDSTL
-742 LEGKPEGWY
+742 LNGKPEGFY
-751 TLTVANN
+751 TLEVANN
-758 GLVTAWGEASTFMG
+758 GVVASFKEASTFMG
-772 AFGAGDLT
+772 AFGVNDVE
-780 AGTYTGPAG
+780 AGTYAGPTVDG
-789 GFSWDRAYVGSLSGN
+789 YSWDRAFVDSLAGN
-804 SLIATDVN
+804 SLRATTAG

-825 YFVINKTVGNGVN
+825 YFVINKTAGNGVN

-876 TNGEDINNP
+876 TIGEDINNP
-885 TTPASMTLD
+885 VTPANVTSITAKDDGSVYLTLSAD
-894 RNAATG
+894 AKVGDTYQFTVEKLGDNGYVYVGTFNATVQGNTKA
-900 EFTAHVNLGSL
+900 AWVNLSHILSNGTYQVKCGSL
-911 TGSVVVKLTV
+911 TDIH
-921 SNGVN
+921 
-926 VSSPVTMTYVSG
+926 TY
-938 TWFDYTANPTITGS
+938 T
-952 GMYTVT
+952 
-958 ATAYIGNNVIATAT
+958 
-972 YNVVQ
+972 

>member
-44 LSNLKVF
+44 LSELKVF

-387 TVYQNKSGVAVA
+387 TVYQNKQGTATK
-399 QTYTYQSDAFTVGQY
+399 TYTYQSDAFTVGQY
-414 ALVKIVNPTTV
+414 ALVKIVNPNGANTSV
-425 TGTVARPAGS
+425 S

-450 VVRYTNGNGTVAP
+450 VVRYTNGSGAVAP

-546 SRVQNVTVSTVGGK
+546 SRVQNVTVSTVGG
-560 VVTNDG
+560 VAVTNTSTSSVQNIG
-566 DTAGTPSNADVSD
+566 NPQTAFVSD

-627 TGLTTITGAVA
+627 TGLTTITGATTSGTAV
-638 GSAINYVVANDSTVF
+638 NYVVANDSTVF

-727 ADGTATYVYAATNTL
+727 ADGTATYVYSNDSTL
-742 LEGKPEGWY
+742 LNGKPEGFY
-751 TLTVANN
+751 TLEVANN
-758 GLVTAWGEASTFMG
+758 GVVARFKEASTFMG
-772 AFGAGDLT
+772 AFGVNDVE
-780 AGTYTGPAG
+780 AGTYAGPTVDG
-789 GFSWDRAYVGSLSGN
+789 YSWDRAFVDSLAGN
-804 SLIATDVN
+804 SLRATTAG

-825 YFVINKTVGNGVN
+825 YFVINKTAGNGVN

-876 TNGEDINNP
+876 TIGEDINNP
-885 TTPASMTLD
+885 VTPANVTSITAKDDGSVYLTLSAD
-894 RNAATG
+894 AKVGDTYQFTVEKLGDNGYVYVGTFNATVQGNTKA
-900 EFTAHVNLGSL
+900 AWVNLSHILSNGTYQVKCGSL
-911 TGSVVVKLTV
+911 TDIH
-921 SNGVN
+921 
-926 VSSPVTMTYVSG
+926 TY
-938 TWFDYTANPTITGS
+938 T
-952 GMYTVT
+952 
-958 ATAYIGNNVIATAT
+958 
-972 YNVVQ
+972 

>member
-44 LSNLKVF
+44 LSELKVF

-76 RIVTGDVNDT
+76 RIVTGDVADN

-181 TAATREMVAEILFQA
+181 TAATREMVAEVLFQA

-387 TVYQNKSGVAVA
+387 TVYQNKQGTATK
-399 QTYTYQSDAFTVGQY
+399 TYTYQSDAFTVGQY
-414 ALVKIVNPTTV
+414 ALVKIVNPNGANTSV
-425 TGTVARPAGS
+425 S

-450 VVRYTNGNGTVAP
+450 VVRYTNGSGTVAP

-546 SRVQNVTVSTVGGK
+546 SRVQNVTVSTVGG
-560 VVTNDG
+560 VAVTNTSTSSVQNIG
-566 DTAGTPSNADVSD
+566 NPKTAFVSD

-627 TGLTTITGAVA
+627 TGLTTITGATTSGTAV
-638 GSAINYVVANDSTVF
+638 NYVVANDSTVF

-727 ADGTATYVYAATNTL
+727 ADGTATYVYSNDSTL
-742 LEGKPEGWY
+742 LNGKPEGFY
-751 TLTVANN
+751 TLEVANN
-758 GLVTAWGEASTFMG
+758 GVVASFKEASTFMG
-772 AFGAGDLT
+772 AFGVNDVE
-780 AGTYTGPAG
+780 AGTYAGPTVDG
-789 GFSWDRAYVGSLSGN
+789 YSWDRAFVDSLAGN
-804 SLIATDVN
+804 SLRATTAG

-825 YFVINKTVGNGVN
+825 YFVINKTAGNGVN

-876 TNGEDINNP
+876 TIGEDINNP
-885 TTPASMTLD
+885 VTPANVTSITAKDDGSVYLTLSAD
-894 RNAATG
+894 AKVGDTYQFTVEKLGDNGYVYVGTFNATVQGNTKA
-900 EFTAHVNLGSL
+900 AWVNLSHILSNGTYQVKCGSL
-911 TGSVVVKLTV
+911 TDIH
-921 SNGVN
+921 
-926 VSSPVTMTYVSG
+926 TY
-938 TWFDYTANPTITGS
+938 T
-952 GMYTVT
+952 
-958 ATAYIGNNVIATAT
+958 
-972 YNVVQ
+972 

>member
-76 RIVTGDVNDT
+76 RIVTGDVADN

-181 TAATREMVAEILFQA
+181 TAATREMVAEVLFQA

-221 NDTLGYR
+221 NDSLGYK
-228 TFKLLNETVRE
+228 TFKLLVNTARE
-239 SNVWG
+239 DDVWG
-244 QPSTVWKLDTAATFG
+244 RPSTVWKLDTAATFG

-387 TVYQNKSGVAVA
+387 TVYQNKQGTATK
-399 QTYTYQSDAFTVGQY
+399 TYTYQSDAFTVGQY
-414 ALVKIVNPTTV
+414 ALVKIVNPNGANTSV
-425 TGTVARPAGS
+425 S

-450 VVRYTNGNGTVAP
+450 VVRYTNGSGTVAP

-546 SRVQNVTVSTVGGK
+546 SRVQNVTVSTVGG
-560 VVTNDG
+560 VAVTNTSTSSVQNIG
-566 DTAGTPSNADVSD
+566 NPKTAFVSD

-727 ADGTATYVYAATNTL
+727 ADGTATYVYSNDSTL
-742 LEGKPEGWY
+742 LNGKPEGFY
-751 TLTVANN
+751 TLEVANN
-758 GLVTAWGEASTFMG
+758 GVVASFKEASTFMG
-772 AFGAGDLT
+772 AFGVNDVE
-780 AGTYTGPAG
+780 AGTYAGPTVDG
-789 GFSWDRAYVGSLSGN
+789 YSWDRAFVDSLAGN
-804 SLIATDVN
+804 SLRATTAG

-825 YFVINKTVGNGVN
+825 YFVINKTAGNGVN

-876 TNGEDINNP
+876 TIGEDINNP
-885 TTPASMTLD
+885 VTPANVTSITAKDDGSVYLTLSAD
-894 RNAATG
+894 AKVGDTYQFTVEKLGDNGYVYVGTFNATVQGNTKA
-900 EFTAHVNLGSL
+900 AWVNLSHILSNGTYQVKCGSL
-911 TGSVVVKLTV
+911 TDIH
-921 SNGVN
+921 
-926 VSSPVTMTYVSG
+926 TY
-938 TWFDYTANPTITGS
+938 T
-952 GMYTVT
+952 
-958 ATAYIGNNVIATAT
+958 
-972 YNVVQ
+972 

>member
-32 DIDAKYDEAVTV
+32 DIDAKYDVAVTV
-44 LSNLKVF
+44 LSELKVF

-387 TVYQNKSGVAVA
+387 TVYQNKQGTATK
-399 QTYTYQSDAFTVGQY
+399 TYTYQSDAFTVGQY
-414 ALVKIVNPTTV
+414 ALVKIVNPNGANTSV
-425 TGTVARPAGS
+425 S

-450 VVRYTNGNGTVAP
+450 VVRYTNGSGTVAP

-546 SRVQNVTVSTVGGK
+546 SRVQNVTVSTVGG
-560 VVTNDG
+560 VAVTNTSTSSVQNIG
-566 DTAGTPSNADVSD
+566 NPKTAFVSD

-627 TGLTTITGAVA
+627 TGLTTITGATTSGTAV
-638 GSAINYVVANDSTVF
+638 NYVVANDSTVF

-693 TEYTVAANTFVAY
+693 TEYTVAANPFVAY

-727 ADGTATYVYAATNTL
+727 ADGTATYVYSNDSTL
-742 LEGKPEGWY
+742 LNGKPEGFY
-751 TLTVANN
+751 TLEVANN
-758 GLVTAWGEASTFMG
+758 GVVASFKEASTFMG
-772 AFGAGDLT
+772 AFGVNDVE
-780 AGTYTGPAG
+780 AGTYAGPTVDG
-789 GFSWDRAYVGSLSGN
+789 YSWDRAFVDSLAGN
-804 SLIATDVN
+804 SLRATTAG

-825 YFVINKTVGNGVN
+825 YFVINKTAGNGVN

-876 TNGEDINNP
+876 TIGEDINNP
-885 TTPASMTLD
+885 VTPANVTSITAKDDGSVYLTLSAD
-894 RNAATG
+894 AKVGDTYQFTVEKLGDNGYVYVGTFNATVQGNTKA
-900 EFTAHVNLGSL
+900 AWVNLSHILSNGTYQVKCGSL
-911 TGSVVVKLTV
+911 TDIH
-921 SNGVN
+921 
-926 VSSPVTMTYVSG
+926 TY
-938 TWFDYTANPTITGS
+938 T
-952 GMYTVT
+952 
-958 ATAYIGNNVIATAT
+958 
-972 YNVVQ
+972 

>member
-44 LSNLKVF
+44 LSALNVF

-76 RIVTGDVNDT
+76 RIVTGDVADN

-221 NDTLGYR
+221 NDTLGYW

-387 TVYQNKSGVAVA
+387 TVYQNKQGTATK
-399 QTYTYQSDAFTVGQY
+399 TYTYQSDAFTVGQY
-414 ALVKIVNPTTV
+414 ALVKIVNPNGANTSV
-425 TGTVARPAGS
+425 S

-450 VVRYTNGNGTVAP
+450 VVRYTNGSGTVAP

-546 SRVQNVTVSTVGGK
+546 SRVQNVTVSTVGG
-560 VVTNDG
+560 VAVTNTSTSSVQNIG
-566 DTAGTPSNADVSD
+566 NPKTAFVSD

-727 ADGTATYVYAATNTL
+727 ADGTATYVYSNDSTL
-742 LEGKPEGWY
+742 LNGKPEGFY
-751 TLTVANN
+751 TLEVANN
-758 GLVTAWGEASTFMG
+758 GVVASFKEASTFMG
-772 AFGAGDLT
+772 AFGVNDVE
-780 AGTYTGPAG
+780 AGTYAGPTVDG
-789 GFSWDRAYVGSLSGN
+789 YSWDRAFVDSLAGN
-804 SLIATDVN
+804 SLRATTAG

-825 YFVINKTVGNGVN
+825 YFVINKTAGNGVN

-876 TNGEDINNP
+876 TIGEDINNP
-885 TTPASMTLD
+885 VTPANVTSITAKDDGSVYLTLSAD
-894 RNAATG
+894 AKVGDTYQFTVEKLGDNGYVYVGTFNATVQGNTKA
-900 EFTAHVNLGSL
+900 AWVNLSHILSNGTYQVKCGSL
-911 TGSVVVKLTV
+911 TDIH
-921 SNGVN
+921 
-926 VSSPVTMTYVSG
+926 TY
-938 TWFDYTANPTITGS
+938 T
-952 GMYTVT
+952 
-958 ATAYIGNNVIATAT
+958 
-972 YNVVQ
+972 

>member
-44 LSNLKVF
+44 LSALNVF

-76 RIVTGDVNDT
+76 RIVTGDVADN

-387 TVYQNKSGVAVA
+387 TVYQNKQGTATK
-399 QTYTYQSDAFTVGQY
+399 TYTYQSDAFTVGQY
-414 ALVKIVNPTTV
+414 ALVKIVNPNGANTSV
-425 TGTVARPAGS
+425 S

-450 VVRYTNGNGTVAP
+450 VVRYTNGSGTVAP

-546 SRVQNVTVSTVGGK
+546 SRVQNVTVSTVGG
-560 VVTNDG
+560 VAVTNTSTSSVQNIG
-566 DTAGTPSNADVSD
+566 NPKTAFVSD

-727 ADGTATYVYAATNTL
+727 ADGTATYVYSNDSTL
-742 LEGKPEGWY
+742 LNGKPEGFY
-751 TLTVANN
+751 TLEVANN
-758 GLVTAWGEASTFMG
+758 GVVASFKEASTFMG
-772 AFGAGDLT
+772 AFGVNDVE
-780 AGTYTGPAG
+780 AGTYAGPTVDG
-789 GFSWDRAYVGSLSGN
+789 YSWDRAFVDSLAGN
-804 SLIATDVN
+804 SLRATTAG

-825 YFVINKTVGNGVN
+825 YFVINKTAGNGVN

-876 TNGEDINNP
+876 TIGEDINNP
-885 TTPASMTLD
+885 VTPANVTSITAKDDGSVYLTLSAD
-894 RNAATG
+894 AKVGDTYQFTVEKLGDNGYVYVGTFNATVQGNTKA
-900 EFTAHVNLGSL
+900 AWVNLSHILSNGTYQVKCGSL
-911 TGSVVVKLTV
+911 TDIH
-921 SNGVN
+921 
-926 VSSPVTMTYVSG
+926 TY
-938 TWFDYTANPTITGS
+938 T
-952 GMYTVT
+952 
-958 ATAYIGNNVIATAT
+958 
-972 YNVVQ
+972 

>member
-44 LSNLKVF
+44 LSALNVF

-76 RIVTGDVNDT
+76 RIVTGDVADN

-387 TVYQNKSGVAVA
+387 TVYQNKQGTATK
-399 QTYTYQSDAFTVGQY
+399 TYTYQSDAFTVGQY
-414 ALVKIVNPTTV
+414 ALVKIVNPNGANTSV
-425 TGTVARPAGS
+425 S

-450 VVRYTNGNGTVAP
+450 VVRYTNGSGTVAP

-546 SRVQNVTVSTVGGK
+546 SRVQNVTVSTVGG
-560 VVTNDG
+560 VAVTNTSTSSVQNIG
-566 DTAGTPSNADVSD
+566 NPKTAFVSD

-627 TGLTTITGAVA
+627 TGLTTITGATTSGTAV
-638 GSAINYVVANDSTVF
+638 NYVVANDSTVF

-727 ADGTATYVYAATNTL
+727 ADGTATYVYSNDSTL
-742 LEGKPEGWY
+742 LNGKPEGFY
-751 TLTVANN
+751 TLEVANN
-758 GLVTAWGEASTFMG
+758 GVVASFKEASTFMG
-772 AFGAGDLT
+772 AFGVNDVE
-780 AGTYTGPAG
+780 AGTYAGPTVDG
-789 GFSWDRAYVGSLSGN
+789 YSWDRAFVDSLAGN
-804 SLIATDVN
+804 SLRATTAG

-825 YFVINKTVGNGVN
+825 YFVINKTAGNGVN

-876 TNGEDINNP
+876 TIGEDINNP
-885 TTPASMTLD
+885 VTPANVTSITAKDDGSVYLTLSAD
-894 RNAATG
+894 AKVGDTYQFTVEKLGDNGYVYVGTFNATVQGNTKA
-900 EFTAHVNLGSL
+900 AWVNLSHILSNGTYQVKCGSL
-911 TGSVVVKLTV
+911 TDIH
-921 SNGVN
+921 
-926 VSSPVTMTYVSG
+926 TY
-938 TWFDYTANPTITGS
+938 T
-952 GMYTVT
+952 
-958 ATAYIGNNVIATAT
+958 
-972 YNVVQ
+972 

>member
-44 LSNLKVF
+44 LSELKVF

-387 TVYQNKSGVAVA
+387 TVYQNKQGTATK
-399 QTYTYQSDAFTVGQY
+399 TYTYQSDAFTVGQY
-414 ALVKIVNPTTV
+414 ALVKIVNPNGANTSV
-425 TGTVARPAGS
+425 S

-450 VVRYTNGNGTVAP
+450 VVRYTNGSGTVAP

-546 SRVQNVTVSTVGGK
+546 SRIQNVTVSTVGG
-560 VVTNDG
+560 VAVTNTSTSSVQNIG
-566 DTAGTPSNADVSD
+566 NPKTAFVSD

-727 ADGTATYVYAATNTL
+727 ADGTATYVYSNDSTL
-742 LEGKPEGWY
+742 LNGKPEGFY
-751 TLTVANN
+751 TLEVANN
-758 GLVTAWGEASTFMG
+758 GVVASFKEASTFMG
-772 AFGAGDLT
+772 AFGVNDVE
-780 AGTYTGPAG
+780 AGTYAGPTVDG
-789 GFSWDRAYVGSLSGN
+789 YSWDRAFVDSLAGN
-804 SLIATDVN
+804 SLRATTAG

-825 YFVINKTVGNGVN
+825 YFVINKTAGNGVN

-876 TNGEDINNP
+876 TIGEDINNP
-885 TTPASMTLD
+885 VTPANVTSITAKDDGSVYLTLSAD
-894 RNAATG
+894 AKVGDTYQFTVEKLGDNGYVYVGTFNATVQGNTKA
-900 EFTAHVNLGSL
+900 AWVNLSHILSNGTYQVKCGSL
-911 TGSVVVKLTV
+911 TDIH
-921 SNGVN
+921 
-926 VSSPVTMTYVSG
+926 TY
-938 TWFDYTANPTITGS
+938 T
-952 GMYTVT
+952 
-958 ATAYIGNNVIATAT
+958 
-972 YNVVQ
+972 

>member
-44 LSNLKVF
+44 LSELKVF

-76 RIVTGDVNDT
+76 RIVTGDVADN

-181 TAATREMVAEILFQA
+181 TSATREMVAEILFQA

-387 TVYQNKSGVAVA
+387 TVYQNKQGTATK
-399 QTYTYQSDAFTVGQY
+399 TYTYQSDAFTVGQY
-414 ALVKIVNPTTV
+414 ALVKIVNPNGANTSV
-425 TGTVARPAGS
+425 S

-450 VVRYTNGNGTVAP
+450 VVRYTNGSGTVAP

-546 SRVQNVTVSTVGGK
+546 SRVQNVTVSTVGG
-560 VVTNDG
+560 VAVTNTSTSSVQNIG
-566 DTAGTPSNADVSD
+566 NPKTAFVSD

-627 TGLTTITGAVA
+627 TGLTTITGATTSGTAV
-638 GSAINYVVANDSTVF
+638 NYVVANDSTVF

-727 ADGTATYVYAATNTL
+727 ADGTATYVYSNDSTL
-742 LEGKPEGWY
+742 LNGKPEGFY
-751 TLTVANN
+751 TLEVANN
-758 GLVTAWGEASTFMG
+758 GVVASFKEASTFMG
-772 AFGAGDLT
+772 AFGVNDVE
-780 AGTYTGPAG
+780 AGTYAGPTVDG
-789 GFSWDRAYVGSLSGN
+789 YSWDRAFVDSLAGN
-804 SLIATDVN
+804 SLRATTAG

-825 YFVINKTVGNGVN
+825 YFVINKTAGNGVN

-876 TNGEDINNP
+876 TIGEDINNP
-885 TTPASMTLD
+885 VTPANVTSITAKDDGSVYLTLSAD
-894 RNAATG
+894 AKVGDTYQFTVEKLGDNGYVYVGTFNATVQGNTKA
-900 EFTAHVNLGSL
+900 AWVNLSHILSNGTYQVKCGSL
-911 TGSVVVKLTV
+911 TDIH
-921 SNGVN
+921 
-926 VSSPVTMTYVSG
+926 TY
-938 TWFDYTANPTITGS
+938 T
-952 GMYTVT
+952 
-958 ATAYIGNNVIATAT
+958 
-972 YNVVQ
+972 

>member
-44 LSNLKVF
+44 LSALNVF

-76 RIVTGDVNDT
+76 RIVTGDVADN

-387 TVYQNKSGVAVA
+387 TVYQNKQGTATK
-399 QTYTYQSDAFTVGQY
+399 TYTYQSDAFTVGQY
-414 ALVKIVNPTTV
+414 ALVKIVNPNGANTSV
-425 TGTVARPAGS
+425 S

-450 VVRYTNGNGTVAP
+450 VVRYTNGSGAVAP

-546 SRVQNVTVSTVGGK
+546 SRVQNVTVSTVGG
-560 VVTNDG
+560 VAVTNTSTSSVQNIG
-566 DTAGTPSNADVSD
+566 NPQTAFVSD

-876 TNGEDINNP
+876 TIGEDINNP
-885 TTPASMTLD
+885 VTPANVTSITAKDDGSVYLTLSAD
-894 RNAATG
+894 AKVGDTYQFTVEKLGDNGYVYVGTFNATVQGNTKA
-900 EFTAHVNLGSL
+900 AWVNLSHILSNGTYQVKCGSL
-911 TGSVVVKLTV
+911 TDIH
-921 SNGVN
+921 
-926 VSSPVTMTYVSG
+926 TY
-938 TWFDYTANPTITGS
+938 T
-952 GMYTVT
+952 
-958 ATAYIGNNVIATAT
+958 
-972 YNVVQ
+972 

>member
-44 LSNLKVF
+44 LSELKVF

-76 RIVTGDVNDT
+76 RIVTGDVADN

-387 TVYQNKSGVAVA
+387 TVYQNKQGTATK
-399 QTYTYQSDAFTVGQY
+399 TYTYQSDAFTVGQY
-414 ALVKIVNPTTV
+414 ALVKIVNPNGANTSV
-425 TGTVARPAGS
+425 S

-450 VVRYTNGNGTVAP
+450 VVRYTNGSGTVAP

-546 SRVQNVTVSTVGGK
+546 SRVQNVTVSTVGG
-560 VVTNDG
+560 VAVTNTSTSSVQNIG
-566 DTAGTPSNADVSD
+566 NPKTAFVSD

-627 TGLTTITGAVA
+627 TGLTTITGATTSGTAV
-638 GSAINYVVANDSTVF
+638 NYVVANDSTVF

-727 ADGTATYVYAATNTL
+727 ADGTATYVYSNDSTL
-742 LEGKPEGWY
+742 LNGKPEGFY
-751 TLTVANN
+751 TLEVANN
-758 GLVTAWGEASTFMG
+758 GVVASFKEASTFMG
-772 AFGAGDLT
+772 AFGVNDVE
-780 AGTYTGPAG
+780 AGTYAGPTVDG
-789 GFSWDRAYVGSLSGN
+789 YSWDRAFVDSLAGN
-804 SLIATDVN
+804 SLRATTAG

-825 YFVINKTVGNGVN
+825 YFVINKTAGNGVN

-876 TNGEDINNP
+876 TIGEDINNP
-885 TTPASMTLD
+885 VTPANVTSITAKDDGSVYLTLSAD
-894 RNAATG
+894 AKVGDTYQFTVEKLGDNGYVYVGTFNATVQGNTKA
-900 EFTAHVNLGSL
+900 AWVNLSHILSNGTYQVKCGSL
-911 TGSVVVKLTV
+911 TDIH
-921 SNGVN
+921 
-926 VSSPVTMTYVSG
+926 TY
-938 TWFDYTANPTITGS
+938 T
-952 GMYTVT
+952 
-958 ATAYIGNNVIATAT
+958 
-972 YNVVQ
+972 

>member
-44 LSNLKVF
+44 LSELKVF

-387 TVYQNKSGVAVA
+387 TVYQNKQGTATK
-399 QTYTYQSDAFTVGQY
+399 TYTYQSDAFTVGQY
-414 ALVKIVNPTTV
+414 ALVKIVNPNGANTSV
-425 TGTVARPAGS
+425 S

-450 VVRYTNGNGTVAP
+450 VVRYTNGSGTVAP

-546 SRVQNVTVSTVGGK
+546 SRVQNVTVSTVGG
-560 VVTNDG
+560 VAVTNTSTSSVQNIG
-566 DTAGTPSNADVSD
+566 NPKTAFVSD

-627 TGLTTITGAVA
+627 TGLTTITGATTSGTAV
-638 GSAINYVVANDSTVF
+638 NYVVANDSTVF

-727 ADGTATYVYAATNTL
+727 ADGTATYVYSNDSTL
-742 LEGKPEGWY
+742 LNGKPEGFY
-751 TLTVANN
+751 TLEVANN
-758 GLVTAWGEASTFMG
+758 GVVASFKEASTFMG
-772 AFGAGDLT
+772 AFGVNDVE
-780 AGTYTGPAG
+780 AGTYAGPTVDG
-789 GFSWDRAYVGSLSGN
+789 YSWDRAFVESLAGN
-804 SLIATDVN
+804 SLRATTAG

-825 YFVINKTVGNGVN
+825 YFVINKTAGNGVN

-876 TNGEDINNP
+876 TIGEDINNP
-885 TTPASMTLD
+885 VTPANVTSITAKDDGSVYLTLSAD
-894 RNAATG
+894 AKVGDTYQFTVEKLGDNGYVYVGTFNATVQGNTKA
-900 EFTAHVNLGSL
+900 AWVNLSHILSNGTYQVKCGSL
-911 TGSVVVKLTV
+911 TDIH
-921 SNGVN
+921 
-926 VSSPVTMTYVSG
+926 TY
-938 TWFDYTANPTITGS
+938 T
-952 GMYTVT
+952 
-958 ATAYIGNNVIATAT
+958 
-972 YNVVQ
+972 

>member
-44 LSNLKVF
+44 LSELKVF

-76 RIVTGDVNDT
+76 RIVTGDVADN

-181 TAATREMVAEILFQA
+181 TAATREMVAEVLFQA

-387 TVYQNKSGVAVA
+387 TVYQNKQGTATK
-399 QTYTYQSDAFTVGQY
+399 TYTYQSDAFTVGQY
-414 ALVKIVNPTTV
+414 ALVKIVNPNGANTSV
-425 TGTVARPAGS
+425 S

-450 VVRYTNGNGTVAP
+450 VVRYTNGSGTVAP

-546 SRVQNVTVSTVGGK
+546 SRIQNVTVSTVGG
-560 VVTNDG
+560 VAVTNTSTSSVQNIG
-566 DTAGTPSNADVSD
+566 NPKTAFVSD

-727 ADGTATYVYAATNTL
+727 ADGTATYVYSNDSTL
-742 LEGKPEGWY
+742 LNGKPEGFY
-751 TLTVANN
+751 TLEVANN
-758 GLVTAWGEASTFMG
+758 GVVASFKETSTFMG
-772 AFGAGDLT
+772 AFGVNDVE
-780 AGTYTGPAG
+780 AGTYAGPTVDG
-789 GFSWDRAYVGSLSGN
+789 YSWDRAFVDSLAGN
-804 SLIATDVN
+804 SLRATTAG

-825 YFVINKTVGNGVN
+825 YFVINKTAGNGVN

-876 TNGEDINNP
+876 TIGEDINNP
-885 TTPASMTLD
+885 VTPANVTSITAKDDGSVYLTLSAD
-894 RNAATG
+894 AKVGDTYQFTVEKLGDNGYVYVGTFNATVQGNTKA
-900 EFTAHVNLGSL
+900 AWVNLSHILSNGTYQVKCGSL
-911 TGSVVVKLTV
+911 TDIH
-921 SNGVN
+921 
-926 VSSPVTMTYVSG
+926 TY
-938 TWFDYTANPTITGS
+938 T
-952 GMYTVT
+952 
-958 ATAYIGNNVIATAT
+958 
-972 YNVVQ
+972 

>member
-44 LSNLKVF
+44 LSELKVF

-387 TVYQNKSGVAVA
+387 TVYQNKQGTATK
-399 QTYTYQSDAFTVGQY
+399 TYTYQSDAFTVGQY
-414 ALVKIVNPTTV
+414 ALVKIVNPNGANTSV
-425 TGTVARPAGS
+425 S

-450 VVRYTNGNGTVAP
+450 VVRYTNGSGAVAP

-546 SRVQNVTVSTVGGK
+546 SRVQNVTVSTVGG
-560 VVTNDG
+560 VAVTNTSTSSVQNIG
-566 DTAGTPSNADVSD
+566 NPQTAFVSD

-727 ADGTATYVYAATNTL
+727 ADGTATYVYSNDSTL
-742 LEGKPEGWY
+742 LNGKPEGFY
-751 TLTVANN
+751 TLEVANN
-758 GLVTAWGEASTFMG
+758 GVVASFKEASTFMG
-772 AFGAGDLT
+772 AFGVNDVE
-780 AGTYTGPAG
+780 AGTYAGPTVDG
-789 GFSWDRAYVGSLSGN
+789 YSWDRAFVDSLAGN
-804 SLIATDVN
+804 SLRATTAG

-825 YFVINKTVGNGVN
+825 YFVINKTAGNGVN

-876 TNGEDINNP
+876 TIGEDINNP
-885 TTPASMTLD
+885 VTPANVTSITAKDDGSVYLTLSAD
-894 RNAATG
+894 AKVGDTYQFTVEKLGDNGYVYVGTFNATVQGNTKA
-900 EFTAHVNLGSL
+900 AWVNLSHILSNGTYQVKCGSL
-911 TGSVVVKLTV
+911 TDIH
-921 SNGVN
+921 
-926 VSSPVTMTYVSG
+926 TY
-938 TWFDYTANPTITGS
+938 T
-952 GMYTVT
+952 
-958 ATAYIGNNVIATAT
+958 
-972 YNVVQ
+972 

>member
-76 RIVTGDVNDT
+76 RIVTGDVADN

-387 TVYQNKSGVAVA
+387 TVYQNKQGTATK
-399 QTYTYQSDAFTVGQY
+399 TYTYQSDAFTVGQY
-414 ALVKIVNPTTV
+414 ALVKIVNPNGANTSV
-425 TGTVARPAGS
+425 S

-450 VVRYTNGNGTVAP
+450 VVRYTNGSGTVAP

-546 SRVQNVTVSTVGGK
+546 SRVQNVTVSTVGG
-560 VVTNDG
+560 VAVTNTSTSSVQNIG
-566 DTAGTPSNADVSD
+566 NPKTAFVSD

-627 TGLTTITGAVA
+627 TGLTTITGATTSGTAV
-638 GSAINYVVANDSTVF
+638 NYVVANDSTVF

-727 ADGTATYVYAATNTL
+727 ADGTATYVYSNDSTL
-742 LEGKPEGWY
+742 LNGKPEGFY
-751 TLTVANN
+751 TLEVANN
-758 GLVTAWGEASTFMG
+758 GVVASFKEASTFMG
-772 AFGAGDLT
+772 AFGVNDVE
-780 AGTYTGPAG
+780 AGTYAGPTVDG
-789 GFSWDRAYVGSLSGN
+789 YSWDRAFVDSLAGN
-804 SLIATDVN
+804 SLRATTAG

-825 YFVINKTVGNGVN
+825 YFVINKTAGNGVN

-876 TNGEDINNP
+876 TIGEDINNP
-885 TTPASMTLD
+885 VTPANVTSITAKDDGSVYLTLSAD
-894 RNAATG
+894 AKVGDTYQFTVEKLGDNGYVYVGTFNATVQGNTKA
-900 EFTAHVNLGSL
+900 AWVNLSHILSNGTYQVKCGSL
-911 TGSVVVKLTV
+911 TDIH
-921 SNGVN
+921 
-926 VSSPVTMTYVSG
+926 TY
-938 TWFDYTANPTITGS
+938 T
-952 GMYTVT
+952 
-958 ATAYIGNNVIATAT
+958 
-972 YNVVQ
+972 

>member
-32 DIDAKYDEAVTV
+32 DVNSTYAEAVEV
-44 LSNLKVF
+44 LSGLGVF

-76 RIVTGDVNDT
+76 RIVTGDVADR
-86 QAGIYKDYA
+86 QDGIYADYA

-387 TVYQNKSGVAVA
+387 TVYQNKQGTATK
-399 QTYTYQSDAFTVGQY
+399 TYTYQSDAFTVGQY
-414 ALVKIVNPTTV
+414 ALVKIVNPNGANTSV
-425 TGTVARPAGS
+425 S

-450 VVRYTNGNGTVAP
+450 VVRYTNGRGTVAP

-546 SRVQNVTVSTVGGK
+546 SRVQNVTVSTVGG
-560 VVTNDG
+560 VAVTNTSTSSVQNIG
-566 DTAGTPSNADVSD
+566 NPKTAFVSD

-727 ADGTATYVYAATNTL
+727 ADGTATYVYSNDSTL
-742 LEGKPEGWY
+742 LNGKPEGFY
-751 TLTVANN
+751 TLKVANN
-758 GLVTAWGEASTFMG
+758 GVVASFKEASTFMG
-772 AFGAGDLT
+772 AFGVNDVEV
-780 AGTYTGPAG
+780 GTYAGPTVDG
-789 GFSWDRAYVGSLSGN
+789 YSWDRAFVDSLAGN
-804 SLIATDVN
+804 SLRATTAG

-825 YFVINKTVGNGVN
+825 YFVINKTAGNGVN

-876 TNGEDINNP
+876 TIGEDINNP
-885 TTPASMTLD
+885 VTPANVTSITAKDDGSVYLTLSAD
-894 RNAATG
+894 AKVGDTYQFTVEKLGDNGYVYVGTFNATVQGNTKA
-900 EFTAHVNLGSL
+900 AWVNLSHILSNGTYQVKCGSL
-911 TGSVVVKLTV
+911 TDIH
-921 SNGVN
+921 
-926 VSSPVTMTYVSG
+926 TY
-938 TWFDYTANPTITGS
+938 T
-952 GMYTVT
+952 
-958 ATAYIGNNVIATAT
+958 
-972 YNVVQ
+972 

>member
-181 TAATREMVAEILFQA
+181 TAATREMVAEVLFQA

-425 TGTVARPAGS
+425 TGTTARPAGS

-450 VVRYTNGNGTVAP
+450 VVRYTNGSGTVAP

-616 NDNTAKSATIT
+616 NDNTAKNATIT

-876 TNGEDINNP
+876 TIGEDINNP
-885 TTPASMTLD
+885 VTPANVTSITAKDDGSVYLTLSAD
-894 RNAATG
+894 AKVGDTYQFTVEKLGDNGYVYVGTFNATVQGNTKA
-900 EFTAHVNLGSL
+900 AWVNLSHILSNGTYQVKCGSL
-911 TGSVVVKLTV
+911 TDIH
-921 SNGVN
+921 
-926 VSSPVTMTYVSG
+926 TY
-938 TWFDYTANPTITGS
+938 T
-952 GMYTVT
+952 
-958 ATAYIGNNVIATAT
+958 
-972 YNVVQ
+972 

>member
-32 DIDAKYDEAVTV
+32 NIDAKYDEAVTV
-44 LSNLKVF
+44 LSELKVF

-387 TVYQNKSGVAVA
+387 TVYQNKQGTATK
-399 QTYTYQSDAFTVGQY
+399 TYTYQSDAFTVGQY
-414 ALVKIVNPTTV
+414 ALVKIVNPNGANTSV
-425 TGTVARPAGS
+425 S

-450 VVRYTNGNGTVAP
+450 VVRYTNGSGTVAP

-546 SRVQNVTVSTVGGK
+546 SRVQNVTVSTVGG
-560 VVTNDG
+560 VAVTNTSTSSVQNIG
-566 DTAGTPSNADVSD
+566 NPKTAFVSD

-627 TGLTTITGAVA
+627 TGLTTITGATTSGTAV
-638 GSAINYVVANDSTVF
+638 NYVVANDSTVF

-727 ADGTATYVYAATNTL
+727 ADGTATYVYSNDSTL
-742 LEGKPEGWY
+742 LNGKPEGFY
-751 TLTVANN
+751 TLEVANN
-758 GLVTAWGEASTFMG
+758 GVVASFKEASTFMG
-772 AFGAGDLT
+772 AFGVNDVE
-780 AGTYTGPAG
+780 AGTYAGPTVDG
-789 GFSWDRAYVGSLSGN
+789 YSWDRAFVDSLAGN
-804 SLIATDVN
+804 SLRATTAG

-825 YFVINKTVGNGVN
+825 YFVINKTAGNGVN

-876 TNGEDINNP
+876 TIGEDINNP
-885 TTPASMTLD
+885 VTPANVTSITAKDDGSVYLTLSAD
-894 RNAATG
+894 AKVGDTYQFTVEKLGDNGYVYVGTFNATVQGNTKA
-900 EFTAHVNLGSL
+900 AWVNLSHILSNGTYQVKCGSL
-911 TGSVVVKLTV
+911 TDIH
-921 SNGVN
+921 
-926 VSSPVTMTYVSG
+926 TY
-938 TWFDYTANPTITGS
+938 T
-952 GMYTVT
+952 
-958 ATAYIGNNVIATAT
+958 
-972 YNVVQ
+972 

>member
-44 LSNLKVF
+44 LSELKVF

-76 RIVTGDVNDT
+76 RIVTGDVADN

-387 TVYQNKSGVAVA
+387 TVYQNKQGTATK
-399 QTYTYQSDAFTVGQY
+399 TYTYQSDAFTVGQY
-414 ALVKIVNPTTV
+414 ALVKIVNPNGANTSV
-425 TGTVARPAGS
+425 S

-450 VVRYTNGNGTVAP
+450 VVRYTNGSGTVAP

-546 SRVQNVTVSTVGGK
+546 SRVQNVTVSTVGG
-560 VVTNDG
+560 VAVTNTSTSSVQNIG
-566 DTAGTPSNADVSD
+566 NPKTAFVSD

-627 TGLTTITGAVA
+627 TGLTTITGATTSGTAV
-638 GSAINYVVANDSTVF
+638 NYVVANDSTVF

-727 ADGTATYVYAATNTL
+727 ADGTATYVYSNDSTL
-742 LEGKPEGWY
+742 LNGKPEGFY
-751 TLTVANN
+751 TLEVANN
-758 GLVTAWGEASTFMG
+758 GVVASFKEASTFMG
-772 AFGAGDLT
+772 AFGVNDVE
-780 AGTYTGPAG
+780 AGTYAGPTVDG
-789 GFSWDRAYVGSLSGN
+789 YSWDRAFVDSLAGN
-804 SLIATDVN
+804 SLRATTAG

-825 YFVINKTVGNGVN
+825 YFVINKTAGNGVN

-876 TNGEDINNP
+876 TIGENINNP
-885 TTPASMTLD
+885 VTPANVTSITAKDDGSVYLTLSAD
-894 RNAATG
+894 AKVGDTYQFTVEKLGDNGYVYVGTFNATVQGNTKA
-900 EFTAHVNLGSL
+900 AWVNLSHILSNGTYQVKCGSL
-911 TGSVVVKLTV
+911 TDIH
-921 SNGVN
+921 
-926 VSSPVTMTYVSG
+926 TY
-938 TWFDYTANPTITGS
+938 T
-952 GMYTVT
+952 
-958 ATAYIGNNVIATAT
+958 
-972 YNVVQ
+972 